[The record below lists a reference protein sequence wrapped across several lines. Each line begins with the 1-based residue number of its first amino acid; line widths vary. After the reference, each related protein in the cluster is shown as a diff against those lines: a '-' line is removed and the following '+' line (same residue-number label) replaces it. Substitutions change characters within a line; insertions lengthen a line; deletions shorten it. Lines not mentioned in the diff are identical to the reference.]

1 MNLFLFYSCA
11 QDAADNGIKAE
22 YGLDK
27 RVEAVGGVRKLTKL
41 DMKLNDALPNIKVDP
56 ETYTVTADGEV
67 LTCPAATTV
76 PLSRNYFL
84 F

>member
-1 MNLFLFYSCA
+1 M
-11 QDAADNGIKAE
+11 DNGVKE
-22 YGLDK
+22 LYGLSK
-27 RVEAVGGVRKLTKL
+27 TVKVVENVRRLTKL

-56 ETYTVTADGEV
+56 ETYTVTADDEV
-67 LTCPAATTV
+67 LTCAPATTV

>member
-1 MNLFLFYSCA
+1 M
-11 QDAADNGIKAE
+11 DNGVKAL

-27 RVEAVGGVRKLTKL
+27 RVEAVDNVRKLSKL
-41 DMKLNDALPNIKVDP
+41 DMKLNDALPEITVDP

-67 LTCPAATTV
+67 LTCAAATTV

>member
-1 MNLFLFYSCA
+1 MDY
-11 QDAADNGIKAE
+11 GVKAL

-27 RVEAVGGVRKLTKL
+27 RVEAVDNVRKLSKL
-41 DMKLNDALPNIKVDP
+41 DMKLNDALPEITVDP

-67 LTCPAATTV
+67 LTCAAATTV